1 MRRGAYL
8 RQLDIDLERWAS
20 LGLIDPADVDVLRA
34 QAGPAARQYSLSG
47 MLFMLGVILI
57 ACAIMIF
64 IGANWQALP
73 RLLRLGILLALMWG
87 AYGGA
92 FALLRRGRAVFAE
105 GALLIGAVLFGA
117 AIMLVGQMYHI
128 NAGWPNGVLLWA
140 CGSFLTAAVVPS
152 RACAVLAMLLFS
164 IWSGGI
170 SFSHDW
176 VMHWPFLAALAAMIV
191 LARALDF
198 RPLAHLIVLSFI
210 AWSFA
215 NALVL
220 ADDLHDGE
228 FPYFVTLMMTLALA
242 MWLGGLGA
250 TKLGAKFGGLVAG
263 YGVFFLTGIVFL
275 LQFAE
280 DDAVSGNITAVLIY
294 VCGGLVAA
302 LALAASALR
311 AIKPIDALIAA
322 GLIGAALVSC
332 TLGDDWPHGLNYL
345 FAGIDL
351 AFVAWLV
358 SYGLRTHRT
367 FAVNLAFVAFGA
379 EVLYLYFVVF
389 GTMLQQSALF
399 AVGGVLFLIAAFVL
413 ERVRRE
419 VVKPGR
425 EGAFKP

>member
-1 MRRGAYL
+1 MRRGGYL
-8 RQLDIDLERWAS
+8 KQLDRDLERWAA
-20 LGLIDPADVDVLRA
+20 LGLIDPGDIEALRA
-34 QAGPAARQYSLSG
+34 NAGPAARQYSLSG

-87 AYGGA
+87 ADGGA
-92 FALLRRGRAVFAE
+92 LLLLRRGRTVFAE

-117 AIMLVGQMYHI
+117 AVMLVGQMYHI

-140 CGSFLTAAVVPS
+140 CGSFLAAAVVPS
-152 RACAVLAMLLFS
+152 RACAVLAILLFS

-170 SFSHDW
+170 SFSHEW

-191 LARALDF
+191 LARALRF
-198 RPLAHLIVLSFI
+198 RALAHLIVLAFI
-210 AWSFA
+210 AWAFS

-220 ADDLHDGE
+220 ADDVPDGE
-228 FPYFVTLMMTLALA
+228 FPFFATLMMTLGLV
-242 MWLGGLGA
+242 MWLGGVGA
-250 TKLGAKFGGLVAG
+250 TKLGARFGGLIAG

-275 LQFAE
+275 LQFAD
-280 DDAVSGNITAVLIY
+280 DDAIAANIMVILIY
-294 VCGGLVAA
+294 ACGGLVAA
-302 LALAASALR
+302 LAIAASALR
-311 AIKPIDALIAA
+311 AITPLDALIAG
-322 GLIGAALVSC
+322 GLVGAALMSC
-332 TLGDDWPHGLNYL
+332 TLGGNWPHALNYL

-389 GTMLQQSALF
+389 GTMLQQSVLF

-419 VVKPGR
+419 VVRPGS
-425 EGAFKP
+425 EGAIEP